1 MKTIPY
7 STQNINKSDLNIV
20 NSALKKELLTGGN
33 YVKIFENKI
42 NKFIGS
48 KFSVV
53 MNSATSCLLA
63 ACNALRL
70 KKKDKVWVVSNSFV
84 STANCAAFFG
94 ADIEF
99 LDIDKNTYN
108 VDVEKLKNKLEN
120 TNKKNLPKILI
131 IVHLGGNPC
140 DLEEIYKLKKNIN
153 LKSSKMHH
161 MLLVQNI
168 KIKKLE
174 VFLTL
179 K

>member
-70 KKKDKVWVVSNSFV
+70 KKKTK
-84 STANCAAFFG
+84 FG
-94 ADIEF
+94 LSAIHLCQLRIVLLF
-99 LDIDKNTYN
+99 LEQI
-108 VDVEKLKNKLEN
+108 
-120 TNKKNLPKILI
+120 
-131 IVHLGGNPC
+131 
-140 DLEEIYKLKKNIN
+140 
-153 LKSSKMHH
+153 
-161 MLLVQNI
+161 
-168 KIKKLE
+168 
-174 VFLTL
+174 
-179 K
+179 